1 MFNCCPAFEHNR
13 GGVSARAPK
22 VSMCTAADSYFAE
35 ELKRALGQAA
45 ASRWLQDQMCAPRSS
60 DGSTGSVDSRTD
72 DVVASSS
79 ALEGFRAAV
88 ASEAWAAP
96 AQSTGCTRLVRSIPP
111 VSSNGNSPPSSP
123 TISPGRRS
131 RAIMIQ
137 TSSSYVSEE
146 PELTRVPSCGSEP
159 APPAL
164 SREQSHLNHLQNV
177 LQAGGENA
185 GLIFTDAAH
194 SVFRAA
200 EASGSKA
207 CRR

>member
-1 MFNCCPAFEHNR
+1 MLNCCPAFEHNR

-88 ASEAWAAP
+88 ASDAWAFP
-96 AQSTGCTRLVRSIPP
+96 MQSTGCTRLVRSISL
-111 VSSNGNSPPSSP
+111 VGSNGNSPPSSP
-123 TISPGRRS
+123 AISPGRRS
-131 RAIMIQ
+131 RAPVL
-137 TSSSYVSEE
+137 TSSNYVPGE
-146 PELTRVPSCGSEP
+146 PEPTRVPSCDSEP
-159 APPAL
+159 PPPAL
-164 SREQSHLNHLQNV
+164 SREQSHLNHLHNV

-200 EASGSKA
+200 EASGNKA
-207 CRR
+207 CRQ

>member
-1 MFNCCPAFEHNR
+1 
-13 GGVSARAPK
+13 
-22 VSMCTAADSYFAE
+22 MCTAADSYFAE

-45 ASRWLQDQMCAPRSS
+45 ASRWLQDQVCAPRSS

-88 ASEAWAAP
+88 ASDAWAVP
-96 AQSTGCTRLVRSIPP
+96 AQSTGCTRLVRSIYL
-111 VSSNGNSPPSSP
+111 VGSNGDSPPSSP
-123 TISPGRRS
+123 AVSPGRRS
-131 RAIMIQ
+131 RAPIR
-137 TSSSYVSEE
+137 TSSNYVSGE
-146 PELTRVPSCGSEP
+146 PEPTRVPSCDSEP
-159 APPAL
+159 PPAL

-200 EASGSKA
+200 ESSGNKA
-207 CRR
+207 CRQ

>member
-1 MFNCCPAFEHNR
+1 MLTFPCLLHSRSRVKQEDA
-13 GGVSARAPK
+13 
-22 VSMCTAADSYFAE
+22 SMCTAADSYFAE

-45 ASRWLQDQMCAPRSS
+45 ASRWLQDQVVAPRSS
-60 DGSTGSVDSRTD
+60 DGSNAGSVDSRTD
-72 DVVASSS
+72 DFVASSS

-200 EASGSKA
+200 EASGNKA
-207 CRR
+207 CRQ